1 MLCIWLTCI
10 CKIIYNYN
18 SGNRTRHLI
27 CLINYYCFR
36 FKKKKKNPNYP
47 NNRFLLLWIHFS
59 IFLTKNKLHFVPFI
73 AYKTFVHFLERIS

>member
-18 SGNRTRHLI
+18 SGNCTRHLI

-36 FKKKKKNPNYP
+36 FKKKEKEPKLPQQQIS
-47 NNRFLLLWIHFS
+47 FALDTLLYFS
-59 IFLTKNKLHFVPFI
+59 DQK
-73 AYKTFVHFLERIS
+73 